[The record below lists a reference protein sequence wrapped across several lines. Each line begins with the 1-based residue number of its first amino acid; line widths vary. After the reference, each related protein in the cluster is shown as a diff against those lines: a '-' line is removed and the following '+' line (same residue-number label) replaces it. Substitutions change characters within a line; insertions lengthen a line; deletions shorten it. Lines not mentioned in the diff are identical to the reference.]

1 MSEHIVRRADPDEA
15 LVISELWLRSRRAA
29 DIPPP
34 VHTDDEVRAWVREL
48 LLPSR
53 EVWVATADGDV
64 AGVMALEDEW
74 VEQLYIDPEHQR
86 RGHGARLLEVAQAT
100 RPALA
105 LWTFESNLGAQG
117 FYEAHGFTRSG
128 LPSADNEEHA
138 AAICYRW
145 RASTRRRRR
154 SGQ

>member
-1 MSEHIVRRADPDEA
+1 MSEHIVRRADPGDA

-34 VHTDDEVRAWVREL
+34 VHADDEVRAWVREL
-48 LLPSR
+48 LLPLC
-53 EVWVATADGDV
+53 EVWVATADGEV
-64 AGVMALEDEW
+64 AGMMVLEDDW

-86 RGHGARLLEVAQAT
+86 RGYGSQLLEVAQTT

-105 LWTFESNLGAQG
+105 LWTFESNLGAQR
-117 FYEAHGFTRSG
+117 FYEAQGFTRSG
-128 LPSADNEEHA
+128 LPSSDNEEHA

-145 RASTRRRRR
+145 RTSRV
-154 SGQ
+154 